1 MSVIVMFVGSTEED
15 TQIAVRAINRSSH
28 HQVASE
34 QFREKLTSNFPHGIK
49 MEERKTT

>member
-1 MSVIVMFVGSTEED
+1 MPVRVMFVGSTEED
-15 TQIAVRAINRSSH
+15 RQVAVTAIDRSSH

-34 QFREKLTSNFPHGIK
+34 LFREKLRSNFQYGIK